1 MKTDLAVIWDWNGTI
16 VDDASVFIKIMNE
29 FLAERSLPL
38 INSKKYREFFT
49 FPVKSY
55 YKLLGFQ
62 FSKKS
67 FDELS
72 LEFIKRYK
80 EEMFK
85 PSLVGEVKTF
95 LTKLHLRGVPQI
107 VVSAQENKLLSKAV
121 NYYGLESLFVATYG
135 IQNYKAASKV
145 KMAKEVFD
153 KHFKNYKKTIFIGD
167 TEHDAEVATD
177 LNIDCFLVSYGH
189 CTYKRLKQTGFP
201 VFRSV
206 SELENA
212 IQKHL

>member
-1 MKTDLAVIWDWNGTI
+1 MKNSLALIWDWNGTI

-38 INSKKYREFFT
+38 IDSKKYREFFT
-49 FPVKSY
+49 FPVKDY
-55 YKLLGFQ
+55 YKLLGFH
-62 FSKKS
+62 FSKES

-72 LEFIKRYK
+72 FKFIKRYK
-80 EEMFK
+80 DEMLKPYLVEE
-85 PSLVGEVKTF
+85 VQAF
-95 LTKLHLRGVPQI
+95 LIKLHRLGIPQI
-107 VVSAQENKLLSKAV
+107 VVSAQENRLLNKAV
-121 NYYGLESLFVATYG
+121 DYYGLKSLFIATYG

-145 KMAKEVFD
+145 KMAKEAFD

-167 TEHDAEVATD
+167 TEHDAEVAID

-201 VFRSV
+201 VFRSI
-206 SELENA
+206 SELDKA
-212 IQKHL
+212 IQQHL

>member
-1 MKTDLAVIWDWNGTI
+1 MKTSLSLIWDWNGTI
-16 VDDASVFIKIMNE
+16 VDDAPVFIRIMNE
-29 FLAERSLPL
+29 FLEERGLPL
-38 INSKKYREFFT
+38 IDAKKYREFFT
-49 FPVKSY
+49 FPVKNY

-80 EEMFK
+80 EEMLE
-85 PSLVGEVKTF
+85 PSLVREMKGL
-95 LTKLHLRGVPQI
+95 LTRLHRSGIPQI
-107 VVSAQENKLLSKAV
+107 VVSAQENKLLNKAV
-121 NYYGLESLFVATYG
+121 NHYGLKNLFIDTYG
-135 IQNYKAASKV
+135 IQNYKAASKI

-153 KHFKNYKKTIFIGD
+153 KHFKNYKKTILIGD

-206 SELENA
+206 PELESA

>member
-1 MKTDLAVIWDWNGTI
+1 MKTNLAVIWDWNGTI

-29 FLAERSLPL
+29 FLEERSLPL
-38 INSKKYREFFT
+38 INSKKYREFLP
-49 FPVKSY
+49 FPVKNY

-85 PSLVGEVKTF
+85 PSLVGEIKTF
-95 LTKLHLRGVPQI
+95 LTKLHLRDVPQI

-145 KMAKEVFD
+145 KMAKKFLI
-153 KHFKNYKKTIFIGD
+153 NILKTIKK
-167 TEHDAEVATD
+167 
-177 LNIDCFLVSYGH
+177 LFLLAILSMMQ
-189 CTYKRLKQTGFP
+189 RLPQTLTLI
-201 VFRSV
+201 VFLLAMGTV
-206 SELENA
+206 L
-212 IQKHL
+212 IKD